1 MDFIEIAIILML
13 CVLSFLIGQKLST
26 LNMASPPKN
35 EKYKSIPENYEE
47 DEEVYKLHLKYNN
60 FF

>member
-13 CVLSFLIGQKLST
+13 CVLSFLIGQKLSNV
-26 LNMASPPKN
+26 NMTSPPKN

-47 DEEVYKLHLKYNN
+47 DEEVYKIAFKS
-60 FF
+60 